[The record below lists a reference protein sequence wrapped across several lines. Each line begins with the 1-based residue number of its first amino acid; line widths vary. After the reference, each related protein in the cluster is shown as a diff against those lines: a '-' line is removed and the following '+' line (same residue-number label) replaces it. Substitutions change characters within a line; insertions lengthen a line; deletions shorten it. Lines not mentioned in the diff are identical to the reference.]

1 MLSNHGPFCCPVLG
15 HQFQY
20 AVVFSFGPST
30 LDQVRVE
37 HFLPPMEALY
47 IGSIREKLRC
57 NIITITKKR
66 KEILMSLLQCNQ
78 LLPWNSERERENQV
92 DITREVTPNEAG
104 NKKTHQSSSSF
115 YPCAIAQLAARPH
128 PGPIHPT
135 HISSKLLIEPNNHN
149 NSKNK
154 QFYCSGEH

>member
-1 MLSNHGPFCCPVLG
+1 
-15 HQFQY
+15 
-20 AVVFSFGPST
+20 
-30 LDQVRVE
+30 
-37 HFLPPMEALY
+37 MEALY